1 MQHEAT
7 RLQIQSWIQI
17 QMRMILIGGHQ
28 RTVQRTENRDE
39 RRENRGLRTSQRIE
53 NREKRKEKRDDWLE
67 KYGRKRYSSHLD
79 SLMDLQRTMEYFLTY
94 S

>member
-53 NREKRKEKRDDWLE
+53 NREKRKEKRE
-67 KYGRKRYSSHLD
+67 KRREKSEQNQVNGRYVPHRISCVACTRLY
-79 SLMDLQRTMEYFLTY
+79 
-94 S
+94 